1 MDKHEAKI
9 ILQAYRPNGADAA
22 DPHFTEALKLAEQD
36 AELKAWF
43 EEQQAIDRVISAK
56 VRATAVP
63 ADLKASILAG
73 RKIAPA
79 QTIWWRR
86 PAALI
91 AAVAAM
97 LMLLA
102 LPFVLQTKNG
112 TPQFA
117 EFKADGMAFLDSL
130 NKLDMSSK
138 DHEAIREWLA
148 VNGGHRQFS
157 LPTKLGAQPSL
168 GCRVFDW
175 KGNKVTL
182 ICFNTTVGNKF
193 EEVHLLVVDE
203 KAFRNRPPEGTP
215 VFEQNGAWNTASW
228 RADGLTYV
236 LFEHAKNQLKL
247 EQLF

>member
-1 MDKHEAKI
+1 VDKHEAKL

-43 EEQQAIDRVISAK
+43 AEQQAFDRVISAK
-56 VRATAVP
+56 VRATPVP
-63 ADLKASILAG
+63 ADLRASILAG
-73 RKIAPA
+73 RNIVPAKIV
-79 QTIWWRR
+79 WWRR
-86 PAALI
+86 PSALI
-91 AAVAAM
+91 AAIAAM

-102 LPFVLQTKNG
+102 LPFVLETKHG

-117 EFKADGMAFLDSL
+117 EFKQDGMTFLDSL

-138 DHEAIREWLA
+138 DHETVRAWLA
-148 VNGGHRQFS
+148 AHGGHKQFS
-157 LPTKLGAQPSL
+157 LPNQLGGKPTL

-182 ICFNTTVGNKF
+182 ICFNTTVDKKF

-203 KAFRNRPPEGTP
+203 KAFRNRPPEGSP
-215 VFEQNGAWNTASW
+215 VFEHNGQWNTASW
-228 RADGLTYV
+228 REDGLTYV
-236 LFEHAKNQLKL
+236 LFEHAKNQVKL

>member
-1 MDKHEAKI
+1 MDKNEAKI
-9 ILQAYRPNGADAA
+9 ILQAYRPTGADAA
-22 DPHFTEALKLAEQD
+22 DPHFAEALKLAQED

-43 EEQQAIDRVISAK
+43 EEQQAFDLTVSAK
-56 VRATAVP
+56 LRKAPVP
-63 ADLKASILAG
+63 ADLRASILAG
-73 RKIAPA
+73 RKVLPAP
-79 QTIWWRR
+79 IWRRR
-86 PAALI
+86 PAALL

-102 LPFVLQTKNG
+102 VPFVLQTRN
-112 TPQFA
+112 TPQFTD
-117 EFKADGMAFLDSL
+117 FKQDGMAFLDTL

-157 LPTKLGAQPSL
+157 LPTQLGAKPSL
-168 GCRVFDW
+168 GCRVFEW

-182 ICFNTTVGNKF
+182 ICFNTTVSNKF
-193 EEVHLLVVDE
+193 EEVHLLVIDE
-203 KAFRNRPPEGTP
+203 KAFRNRPPEGKP
-215 VFEQNGAWNTASW
+215 LLEHNGEWDTASW

-236 LFEHAKNQLKL
+236 LFGHAKNQLKL